1 MVAFEVTGWWD
12 GQQPLDDHRVVEG
25 DRVVGS
31 VLVMVRGNGHE
42 RHGGEGGQKSATAA
56 EQRSR
61 GIVFGSAVE
70 LAQTA
75 FWSEF
80 GGWDAEAIVV
90 EGAVAAGK
98 VDGNVDGGGGSV
110 EGIVQQ
116 AEKDGGE
123 GGDGRR

>member
-1 MVAFEVTGWWD
+1 
-12 GQQPLDDHRVVEG
+12 VVEG

-31 VLVMVRGNGHE
+31 VLAMVRGNSHE
-42 RHGGEGGQKSATAA
+42 RHGGEGGQKSAIAA

-80 GGWDAEAIVV
+80 GGWDAEAIIV
-90 EGAVAAGK
+90 EGAVATGK
-98 VDGNVDGGGGSV
+98 VDGSVDGGGGSV